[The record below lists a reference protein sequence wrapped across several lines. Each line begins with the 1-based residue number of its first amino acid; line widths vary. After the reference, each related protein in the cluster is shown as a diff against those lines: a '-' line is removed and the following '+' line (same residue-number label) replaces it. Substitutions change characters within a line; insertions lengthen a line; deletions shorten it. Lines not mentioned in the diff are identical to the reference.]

1 MSIVF
6 YGEQPSMTRPISSH
20 DEDLKDAL
28 NEIVEMI
35 VPTMNLF
42 SENISHGYA
51 DEIVDGLIEKA
62 HGIFQTVMDV
72 TEHTPLF
79 SVQRALKILEVFHE
93 IFEDI
98 PILDIMV
105 ELFGRDGQVVAKL
118 LPTNGIHV

>member
-1 MSIVF
+1 
-6 YGEQPSMTRPISSH
+6 MTRPISSH

-42 SENISHGYA
+42 SENISRGYA

-79 SVQRALKILEVFHE
+79 SV
-93 IFEDI
+93 
-98 PILDIMV
+98 
-105 ELFGRDGQVVAKL
+105 
-118 LPTNGIHV
+118 

>member
-1 MSIVF
+1 
-6 YGEQPSMTRPISSH
+6 
-20 DEDLKDAL
+20 
-28 NEIVEMI
+28 MI

-79 SVQRALKILEVFHE
+79 SV
-93 IFEDI
+93 
-98 PILDIMV
+98 
-105 ELFGRDGQVVAKL
+105 
-118 LPTNGIHV
+118 